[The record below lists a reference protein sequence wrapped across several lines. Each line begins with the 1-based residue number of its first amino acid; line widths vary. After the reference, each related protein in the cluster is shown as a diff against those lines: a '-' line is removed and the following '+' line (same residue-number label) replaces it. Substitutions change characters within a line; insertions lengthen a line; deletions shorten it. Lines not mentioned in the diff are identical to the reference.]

1 MSTTPIADVSTASAQ
16 QQTAV
21 HKDASHTTQL
31 LVCLPSLTGD
41 AVEIMST
48 NLKSAFPEH
57 SILISTIEVPES
69 HESALRAGMSDN
81 LRMVTFPST
90 SRGQAGWT
98 LTASDYLGASQLA
111 LEHNAAA
118 TLVLGAEA
126 TSLSTAALQALANAV
141 LRGEADLVLPRYKTG
156 PHDALVSSALLY
168 PLTHALFGATVHLPL
183 PLDAAFSA
191 RMATR
196 LATTARKPNSSQN
209 DPLVWPVAEATLA
222 ALNVREI
229 DAGQRILPHPT
240 DTDLN
245 SLLTEVAG
253 SLFSDIELKASFW
266 QRARAFVPTKPLT
279 AASHPVNSSELL
291 EDIHAMVEGFRN
303 AYTNLQEIWSLVLP
317 PQSLL
322 GLKKVSRTPAEDFE
336 VPADLWGR
344 TVYDF
349 VLAYHLRTINRG
361 HLLGA
366 FTPLYLAWVASH
378 LRRSA
383 GDDALAAFHVEE
395 TAAAFVSE
403 KPYIVARWRW
413 PDRFN
418 P

>member
-1 MSTTPIADVSTASAQ
+1 MA
-16 QQTAV
+16 
-21 HKDASHTTQL
+21 
-31 LVCLPSLTGD
+31 
-41 AVEIMST
+41 
-48 NLKSAFPEH
+48 SAFPERAVLIAVVENSGTTSQAESND
-57 SILISTIEVPES
+57 SI
-69 HESALRAGMSDN
+69 
-81 LRMVTFPST
+81 RMVAYPATAH
-90 SRGQAGWT
+90 GQAGWV

-111 LEHNAAA
+111 LEHGAEA

-126 TSLSTAALQALANAV
+126 VSLSTEALQGLAGTV
-141 LRGEADLVLPRYKTG
+141 LRGGADLAIPRYKTG
-156 PHDALVSSALLY
+156 PRDALVSSALLY
-168 PLTHALFGATVHLPL
+168 PLTRALFGASIHLPL

-191 RMATR
+191 RMAKR
-196 LATTARKPNSSQN
+196 LAATARRPDNTTDSE
-209 DPLVWPVAEATLA
+209 PLLWPVSEAVIA
-222 ALNVREI
+222 SFAVRETE
-229 DAGQRILPHPT
+229 AGKRTLPQPL

-245 SLLTEVAG
+245 SLLTEVVG

-266 QRARAFVPTKPLT
+266 QRARVAVPAKP
-279 AASHPVNSSELL
+279 AAEPDSSTGQAEGTV
-291 EDIHAMVEGFRN
+291 DVRYMVEGFRN

-322 GLKKVSRTPAEDFE
+322 GLKKVSRVPAEDFE
-336 VPADLWGR
+336 VPPDLWAR

-366 FTPLYLAWVASH
+366 LTPLYLAWVASH

-383 GDDALAAFHVEE
+383 GDDALAASHVEE
-395 TAAAFVSE
+395 TAAAFVTE